1 MKTKIINLVFL
12 SILIVHI
19 LASKNKTNSEYNT
32 FLIKTQLTKQE
43 LETLLH
49 QGEVQ
54 PVNLKENSTTSENQE
69 EKENGQPEFSVEEVK
84 NNTVV
89 EDDTLEE
96 QIENE
101 IKDDALRPLDEFHVA
116 EVKTSEV
123 KTLIVKP
130 EPKIFDSLYEKRFGK
145 FPGYLV
151 LFLFVFIL
159 IYYRDIIFNQKRSQ
173 EKMNY
178 RSLFDYDNSKE
189 YMLVKNK

>member
-54 PVNLKENSTTSENQE
+54 PVNLKESSTTSENQE
-69 EKENGQPEFSVEEVK
+69 AKENGQPEFSVEEVK
-84 NNTVV
+84 NNSVV

-145 FPGYLV
+145 FSGYLV